1 MATHE
6 ASIFIRRPVSDVFA
20 YMDDISREVEWQSNL
35 VEAMQTPS
43 GPTAVGTRKRYV
55 SEFMGKKI
63 VNTYVVEVYEPN
75 RRIVA
80 STTDDSILKATSDLR
95 WTDEEGGTRVTMGL
109 EGSAAGPL
117 RFLPASLIE
126 ATFEREVQTTLSR
139 LKESLERE
147 R

>member
-20 YMDDISREVEWQSNL
+20 YMDDREVEWQSNL

>member
-1 MATHE
+1 MPTHE
-6 ASIFIRRPVSDVFA
+6 ASIFIRRPVPDVFA
-20 YMDDISREVEWQSNL
+20 YMDDISREVEWQSSL
-35 VEAMQTPS
+35 VEAMQTPP

-80 STTDDSILKATSDLR
+80 TTTDDSILKATSDLR

-126 ATFEREVQTTLSR
+126 ATFEREVKTTLSR
-139 LKESLERE
+139 LKECLER
-147 R
+147 